1 MWASLAWAGAFW
13 YPPPGGAEDGQSGS
27 SVATSAGDSGG
38 GSAERQ
44 AEDPGYLEKTT
55 QRGPVTAVV
64 RIEPS
69 HPRIGD
75 RCTLTLRVTAEDGVE
90 LLMPDFGQSLDRF
103 AIREFVPSER
113 VDERGRTVS
122 EQRYTLEPP
131 MSGPLTVPPLLIEF
145 IDRRSGHKPAPDNE
159 DAYELVTEAIAFE
172 VASVTPQAAAADMR
186 PIAGKL
192 PPLAAPRGPLWPW
205 LLGAGLLAAVASP
218 LIWRRIVAA
227 RSRARRKS
235 AYDTA
240 IARLEVLAARPR
252 PSEAEAIDAFFVELS
267 AIVRRYLEDRFELRA
282 PELTTEEFLQ
292 AAGRTREL
300 SDAQRGFLQDFLR
313 RADMVKF
320 ARFIPERNDI
330 EAALSA
336 ARRFLEETR
345 ERSLTAQ
352 AAASERRLVE
362 EGSGA

>member
-1 MWASLAWAGAFW
+1 MKRDRSKSSSLAFVLSALLTLAGAFL
-13 YPPPGGAEDGQSGS
+13 YPTSGGAEDGQSGS
-27 SVATSAGDSGG
+27 SVATSSGDSGG

-64 RIEPS
+64 RLEPS

-103 AIREFVPSER
+103 AIREFVPSDR

-172 VASVTPQAAAADMR
+172 VASVTPQS
-186 PIAGKL
+186 AGK
-192 PPLAAPRGPLWPW
+192 
-205 LLGAGLLAAVASP
+205 
-218 LIWRRIVAA
+218 
-227 RSRARRKS
+227 
-235 AYDTA
+235 
-240 IARLEVLAARPR
+240 
-252 PSEAEAIDAFFVELS
+252 
-267 AIVRRYLEDRFELRA
+267 
-282 PELTTEEFLQ
+282 
-292 AAGRTREL
+292 
-300 SDAQRGFLQDFLR
+300 
-313 RADMVKF
+313 
-320 ARFIPERNDI
+320 
-330 EAALSA
+330 
-336 ARRFLEETR
+336 
-345 ERSLTAQ
+345 
-352 AAASERRLVE
+352 
-362 EGSGA
+362 